1 MGKEAIQTLNNRT
14 IRLLIGVVFLVV
26 LAVLVIVFN
35 HDRVKPKTPQAMVAA
50 AFSQMF
56 TVKEWKPGMGK
67 QPLAYH
73 PAAFNKLVWRPLP
86 GGQTA
91 PVTNNPY
98 MAAQPIR

>member
-1 MGKEAIQTLNNRT
+1 MGKEGIQTLNDRT
-14 IRLLIGVVFLVV
+14 ICLLIGVVFLMV
-26 LAVLVIVFN
+26 LAVLAIVFS

-56 TVKEWKPGMGK
+56 INEWKPGMGK

-73 PAAFNKLVWRPLP
+73 PAAFNNLVWRPLS

-91 PVTNNPY
+91 PATNNLY
-98 MAAQPIR
+98 TAAQPMR